1 MFEGSKDI
9 AHLRQEHP
17 AWVERMEREGRLSAE
32 LVPPVPVPLRILYF
46 GTGYALIALGVFLLV
61 FAIINVT
68 YLTLAM

>member
-9 AHLRQEHP
+9 EHLRQEHP
-17 AWVERMEREGRLSAE
+17 AWVERMEKDGSLSAV
-32 LVPPVPVPLRILYF
+32 LVPAAPVPLRILCF

-68 YLTLAM
+68 LLTLAF